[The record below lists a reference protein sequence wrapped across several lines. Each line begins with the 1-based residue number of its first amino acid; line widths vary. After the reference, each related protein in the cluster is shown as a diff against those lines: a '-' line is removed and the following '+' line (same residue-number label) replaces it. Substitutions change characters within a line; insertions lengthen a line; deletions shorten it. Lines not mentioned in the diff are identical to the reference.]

1 MIKVFY
7 ASEVGSLMYVMI
19 CIKPDIAQAVNV
31 VSRYI
36 ANLGKEHWEAVK
48 WLLRNLQESS
58 YRGLLFR
65 KVEDSTT
72 NFEGYID

>member
-7 ASEVGSLMYVMI
+7 ASEVGSLMYAMI

-48 WLLRNLQESS
+48 WLLKNL
-58 YRGLLFR
+58 
-65 KVEDSTT
+65 
-72 NFEGYID
+72 